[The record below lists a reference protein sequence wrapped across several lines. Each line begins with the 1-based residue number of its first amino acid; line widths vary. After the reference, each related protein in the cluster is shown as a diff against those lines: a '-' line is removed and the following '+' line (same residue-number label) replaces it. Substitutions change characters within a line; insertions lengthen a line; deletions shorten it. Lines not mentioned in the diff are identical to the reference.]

1 MQINLAKIYTR
12 LKGEFATAYTLV
24 VNELKI
30 LVVSSSNKNYM
41 TTIKS
46 TLLPRYHVF
55 GEANPNKY

>member
-30 LVVSSSNKNYM
+30 LVVSLNKNYM
-41 TTIKS
+41 NTIKS

-55 GEANPNKY
+55 GEAKPNKY

>member
-30 LVVSSSNKNYM
+30 LVVSLNKNYM
-41 TTIKS
+41 NTIKS

>member
-24 VNELKI
+24 VNGVKI
-30 LVVSSSNKNYM
+30 LVASLNKNYM
-41 TTIKS
+41 NAIKS
-46 TLLPRYHVF
+46 SLLPRYHVF

>member
-30 LVVSSSNKNYM
+30 LVVSLNKNYM
-41 TTIKS
+41 NTIKS

-55 GEANPNKY
+55 GEANSNKY

>member
-30 LVVSSSNKNYM
+30 LVVSLNKNYM
-41 TTIKS
+41 NAIKS

>member
-30 LVVSSSNKNYM
+30 LVVSLNKNYLN
-41 TTIKS
+41 TIKS